1 MSNLTYRR
9 LCRTLLIVVLSAIIG
24 ISALTGAV
32 AAAEDFEVV
41 DITVPD
47 TVSAGDDLSVEVTIE
62 NTGTSSGRQ
71 NITLTDRDGTE
82 QNTTNK
88 LPSNPLPVGSTTTER
103 IIWEDISTEK
113 ESILPFVE
121 TENETEAAPNPVDV
135 LWSDYEV
142 QQFEVN
148 RTDLPSGENLDFS
161 ATIENTGTERGSQ
174 DVDLNLSTDTGTIT
188 VDDSKDDIEIDPGES
203 KPIDFN
209 PVSAPSSPGEFTYTV
224 VTRNDVTDDDSSDQE
239 ITVSG
244 DFAVETVD
252 GSMDGQ
258 NLTVVAELSKR
269 GSHADTQNVNFFIGS
284 QQGDFGVANP
294 DPNEGLVRSEDKTVQ
309 GESENV
315 EFTVDIGKKSFDND
329 VIIST
334 DRSGPDGI
342 ETASLNINDTINLG
356 PGNFTVDSPV
366 MSTSSITADGN
377 LTVSADI
384 KNDGSLNATQTIE
397 LVDNESGTVVDEKEV
412 FIEKGTTKPNVEL
425 YWDPVPSVSERRI
438 LPEIRTENDTR
449 TRNGYVSL
457 TNVEIRELTVNRS
470 SVSTTDNLRFNATVR
485 NLGTEQATPRIELD
499 GSNAPPAKTETLSA
513 KEQDTVSF
521 TVTAPD
527 APGEY
532 QYTASSGGSEATES
546 VTVGDF
552 NVEIEEITFEGSTI
566 RVDGEVSKL
575 GDYTNTQPIEL
586 TVESPNQKISS
597 KKPVTVRGSSSTD
610 ISFKINNVGGY
621 PKDVLLEAPQ
631 SLSPQ
636 DSDST
641 TIEELNIADGP
652 NIINVTDTFAQSG
665 DTLEFTY
672 TAAGPNVG
680 SVEASII
687 DPNGDTVVSGQPL
700 TPGIDETG
708 TITVPSRE
716 AVIDGGYDLRITV
729 ASNIEGVNSRVSD
742 TVNGA
747 FIVSNRINPEAIGVL
762 DEPVTRTPA
771 GDFATIPTGGRYMLI
786 GGNEDSGSRQQYLD
800 ILHVSGGSTTLNT
813 RYLGTDVGSQKAY
826 GDGVTSYAHE
836 IGADAGSGAR
846 EGTVFEGIS
855 FEGDASSLA
864 EFRDTIGIDARSAPV
879 QAGRYQLVA
888 GETGQVIV
896 RDDGDVGFVN
906 SVGRSNLVL
915 TQTQRIGSIETYAL
929 PPGRTSETTISD
941 IVSAPDSDTVAT
953 GDRLAIEVPATG
965 MWGATLPDA
974 ESEPSAE
981 QIARML
987 SKEEGIRIEF
997 SPRDQFNDPN
1007 VGAGSLQFDDVSADD
1022 VAVLADRTT
1031 DLWENET
1038 VVGDEPTLGGY
1049 YIVID
1054 TGNTLGTDG
1063 AYMTFEMAYESPPD
1077 SSYQFESYNFD
1088 SGAQPDPF
1096 SQVIDPV
1103 DGVNHY
1109 PYFGDSDT
1117 TVRENTTVLFQ
1128 EPSVQYDRV
1137 MPDGEVIVPAQ
1148 PDGRVFGST
1157 TLAPDSEV
1165 TIQVISSDRP
1175 DPEIVTIEEITID
1188 EDRRFDVSA
1197 DFSQLEPG
1205 QPATVEFYAQNRLEG
1220 NRLIDTQEVNV
1231 VDDIENPSTFEVQAL
1246 PSEVTVQQ
1254 RASLNEIAADIQ
1266 NTGSISGREQVEFW
1280 INGES
1285 IKNETL
1291 ILPSGVNETVSL
1303 SEQFVTLPVGTYP
1316 YTVRT
1321 EDDEATG
1328 QLTVEPPESGTT
1340 ITETDS
1346 SSAVSS
1352 SPVGDEN
1359 PSNEPGGD
1367 SSGSGLFGLVGVSG
1381 RDVALGAAL
1390 TGAAH
1395 VFGYWA

>member
-1 MSNLTYRR
+1 MLNLTYCR
-9 LCRTLLIVVLSAIIG
+9 LLRILLIVVLSAVIG
-24 ISALTGAV
+24 TSVLTGAV
-32 AAAEDFEVV
+32 AAQEYFEAEIVGV
-41 DITVPD
+41 NPD
-47 TVSAGDDLSVEVTIE
+47 PIKAGDDLSVDVKIT
-62 NTGTSSGRQ
+62 NTGDKDGSQ
-71 NITLTDRDGTE
+71 NITLTDIDGNV
-82 QNTTNK
+82 QNETREIDVDKDDPPKDVTI
-88 LPSNPLPVGSTTTER
+88 V
-103 IIWEDISTEK
+103 WEDVQENQNPKDLIEPTVK
-113 ESILPFVE
+113 
-121 TENETEAAPNPVDV
+121 TENATDDENNRAAQDTEGPIEVR
-135 LWSDYEV
+135 WSNYEV
-142 QQFEVN
+142 QQVEVN
-148 RTDLPSGENLDFS
+148 RTDLSSGENLKFN
-161 ATIENTGTERGSQ
+161 ATIENTGTYPYRRTVYLNGSTGSYAEF
-174 DVDLNLSTDTGTIT
+174 VDIP
-188 VDDSKDDIEIDPGES
+188 EGES
-203 KPIDFN
+203 EVVDFN
-209 PVSAPSSPGEFTYTV
+209 VISAPSSSGEFTYTV
-224 VTRNDVTDDDSSDQE
+224 NAKNRITDDDSGTQDV
-239 ITVSG
+239 TVSG
-244 DFAVETVD
+244 DFTVESID
-252 GSMDGQ
+252 GRMDGQ
-258 NLTVVAELSKR
+258 NLTIEAELSKL
-269 GSHADTQNVNFFIGS
+269 GSHDDTQPVTFSAQSSSVSFSLSKLVTVPGTETSTTFTRNIG
-284 QQGDFGVANP
+284 Q
-294 DPNEGLVRSEDKTVQ
+294 
-309 GESENV
+309 
-315 EFTVDIGKKSFDND
+315 KSFDGSIT
-329 VIIST
+329 VTT
-334 DRSGPDGI
+334 DRSPPEGRESKLI
-342 ETASLNINDTINLG
+342 KINDTINLG
-356 PGNFTVDSPV
+356 SGDFEIRSVNPRRN
-366 MSTSSITADGN
+366 SIPANGN
-377 LTVSADI
+377 LTVTAQIENVD
-384 KNDGSLNATQTIE
+384 NFNATQTVQLIN
-397 LVDNESGTVVDEKEV
+397 NETGTTIQEKEV
-412 FIEKGTTKPNVEL
+412 LINGKTTETVEL
-425 YWDPVPSVSERRI
+425 YWDPVPSLSERRI
-438 LPEIRTENDTR
+438 RPEIRTENDGQASS
-449 TRNGYVSL
+449 NYVTIIAESF
-457 TNVEIRELTVNRS
+457 EIEELTVNRS
-470 SVSTTDNLRFNATVR
+470 SVTTEGGLGFNATVR
-485 NLGTEQATPRIELD
+485 NLGAVSAGKQIELVGPD
-499 GSNAPPAKTETLSA
+499 GNVLDRGFASIRPKKQSIVSLTTPAETL
-513 KEQDTVSF
+513 
-521 TVTAPD
+521 
-527 APGEY
+527 PGEY
-532 QYTASSGGSEATES
+532 QYTVRSGTSEATEP

-552 NVEIEEITFEGSTI
+552 NVDISDVTLEGSTI
-566 RVDGEVSKL
+566 RVNGEVSKL
-575 GDYTNTQPIEL
+575 GDYTSTQPVQL
-586 TVESPNQKISS
+586 FVDGS
-597 KKPVTVRGSSSTD
+597 KRGEKSKTIRGSSSTD
-610 ISFKINNVGGY
+610 VTFETQDRGSY
-621 PKDVLLEAPQ
+621 PKDVVLRAPQ

-636 DSDST
+636 NSSSV
-641 TIEELNIADGP
+641 TIEDLNIQNGP
-652 NIINVTDTFAQSG
+652 KILNVTDTFVQSG

-672 TAAGPNVG
+672 TADGPNVG
-680 SVEASII
+680 SVEASLIN
-687 DPNGDTVVSGQPL
+687 PNGDTVLSGQSL
-700 TPGIDETG
+700 TLGSDETG
-708 TITVPSRE
+708 TITIPSRD
-716 AVIDGGYDLRITV
+716 AIIDGGYDLRIIV
-729 ASNIEGVNSRVSD
+729 NNNIDGVNVRRSD
-742 TVNGA
+742 TVTGA
-747 FIVSNRINPEAIGVL
+747 FLVSNTINPEAIGVL
-762 DEPVTRTPA
+762 GEPVTRTPA
-771 GDFATIPTGGRYMLI
+771 GDFATIPTGGQYMLI
-786 GGNEDSGSRQQYLD
+786 GGNMDSGDRQQYLD
-800 ILHVSGGSTTLNT
+800 ILHVSAGSTTVNT
-813 RYLGTDVGSQKAY
+813 RLIGTDVPSQKAY
-826 GDGVTSYAHE
+826 GEGVTSYAHS
-836 IGADAGSGAR
+836 IGADAGPAAR
-846 EGTVFEGIS
+846 EGTVFEGVS
-855 FEGDASSLA
+855 FERASSLS
-864 EFRDTIGIDARSAPV
+864 EFRSNIGISARSAPV

-888 GETGQVIV
+888 GEQGQVTV
-896 RDDGDVGFVN
+896 RDDGDVGFVK

-929 PPGRTSETTISD
+929 PPGRASETTISD
-941 IVSAPDSDTVAT
+941 IISAPDSDTVAV
-953 GDRLAIEVPATG
+953 GDRLAVEVPATG

-981 QIARML
+981 QIAQML

-1007 VGAGSLQFDDVSADD
+1007 LGARSLQFDDVSADD

-1038 VVGDEPTLGGY
+1038 TVGDEPSIGGY
-1049 YIVID
+1049 YVVID
-1054 TGNTLGTDG
+1054 TGSTLDTED

-1077 SSYQFESYNFD
+1077 SSYQFESYNFG

-1096 SQVIDPV
+1096 SQVTDPV